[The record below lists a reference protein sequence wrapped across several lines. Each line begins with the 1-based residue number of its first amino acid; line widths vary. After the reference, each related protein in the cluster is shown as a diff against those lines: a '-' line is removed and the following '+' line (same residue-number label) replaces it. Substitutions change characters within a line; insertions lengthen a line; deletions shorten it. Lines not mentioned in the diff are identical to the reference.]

1 MIALES
7 FTSYETTKLLYQAG
21 FDWNCQT
28 HRFYSEDEY
37 DDRCLEG
44 IYAPTL
50 ATAQKWLREVKGWF
64 VDVSYFDNGWKTT
77 EFPCTFYEWKIKS
90 KSLGRL
96 ASIFGQSQTY
106 ELALDAGINQALK
119 QILKNE

>member
-21 FDWNCQT
+21 FNWYCEIRRLYTN
-28 HRFYSEDEY
+28 EDESY
-37 DDRCLEG
+37 IC
-44 IYAPTL
+44 APTL

-64 VDVSYFDNGWKTT
+64 VDISYFDNGWETT
-77 EFPCTFYEWKIKS
+77 GFPYTFYTWKIKS

-96 ASIFGQSQTY
+96 ASISGHSQTY
-106 ELALDAGINQALK
+106 ESALDTGINQALK
-119 QILKNE
+119 EILKNE